1 MCFFEVLEC
10 MKMEKD
16 LGTYPIDIKLYCV
29 NKIKSYTNIW
39 HHILSSF
46 NPLSANFTKWSNTLK
61 QFVGKL
67 PTNCLSVFDHFVG
80 LALKGLKRTDIE
92 YYASAFH
99 LIEVI
104 FSWNSFSLVVMTK
117 QSCKICVCG
126 IFTFTIMTSFA
137 VHLWYKITHLAISLV
152 HKIGQVSYLF
162 DKLKAECLQICKD
175 SKEQT
180 QANEGP

>member
-1 MCFFEVLEC
+1 

-80 LALKGLKRTDIE
+80 LALKGLKRIDIE